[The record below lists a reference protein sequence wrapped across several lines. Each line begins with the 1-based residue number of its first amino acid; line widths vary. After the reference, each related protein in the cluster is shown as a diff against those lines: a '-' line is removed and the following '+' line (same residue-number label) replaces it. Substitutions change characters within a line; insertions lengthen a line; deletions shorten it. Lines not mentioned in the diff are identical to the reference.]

1 MHTDK
6 IKPQRGGP
14 LGENKILGCNT
25 TFGFSTSH
33 IMFVVLRVIITEQCN
48 KVWIVGFVGCKVE
61 LTTSLATFLHT
72 AVDEVFKQCFLV
84 VTEYSNQIGIVLHII
99 FVIIDS
105 NILIYGSQERLFL

>member
-48 KVWIVGFVGCKVE
+48 KVWIVCLVGCKVE
-61 LTTSLATFLHT
+61 LAATLTTFLHAT
-72 AVDEVFKQCFLV
+72 IDEVFKKSFLI
-84 VTEYSNQIGIVLHII
+84 VT
-99 FVIIDS
+99 
-105 NILIYGSQERLFL
+105 

>member
-48 KVWIVGFVGCKVE
+48 KVWIVGFVCSKVE
-61 LTTSLATFLHT
+61 AFAALTAFAHATIN
-72 AVDEVFKQCFLV
+72 EVLEKFPWICAICR
-84 VTEYSNQIGIVLHII
+84 N
-99 FVIIDS
+99 
-105 NILIYGSQERLFL
+105 